1 MTDFDQYSLG
11 RVALQSGATLPEMVL
26 SYKTYG
32 QLNAAR
38 DNAIVY
44 PTFYSGTHL
53 ENEWLIGEDKG
64 LDPRKYFIIVPN
76 MFGNGVSSSPSNSPQ
91 PYDRGRFPH
100 VTLYDNVAMQYRLV
114 TEKFGIKTLKL
125 VTGWSMGAMQA
136 FHWAAMYPDMVERI
150 LPFCGAARC
159 SRHNFVFLEGLKA
172 PLLLDPAFKDG
183 FYDAPPT
190 RGMRAAARVFAGWG
204 FSQTFLRER
213 LDIEAM
219 GFGSLEDFITHFWE
233 GDFLKKDAN
242 NILSMMWSWQHGD
255 IAANSLYDGDFD
267 RALASIKAKAIVMP
281 GRTDLYFPPEDS
293 AYEVSKMPHAELR
306 PIESVW
312 GHFAGGPVANPVDVK
327 FIDDAVRELLAM

>member
-1 MTDFDQYSLG
+1 MTDFETFDLG
-11 RVALQSGATLPEMVL
+11 RVALQSGATLPDMLL

-32 QLNAAR
+32 RLNAAR

-44 PTFYSGTHL
+44 PTFYSGSHVD
-53 ENEWLIGEDKG
+53 NEWLIGEQMG
-64 LDPRKYFIIVPN
+64 LDPREYFIIVPN
-76 MFGNGVSSSPSNSPQ
+76 MFGNGVSSSPNNNPP

-114 TEKFGIKTLKL
+114 TEKFGIESLRL

-136 FHWAAMYPDMVERI
+136 FHWAAMYPEMVERI
-150 LPFCGAARC
+150 LPLCGAARC
-159 SRHNFVFLEGLKA
+159 SRHNFVFIEGLKA
-172 PLLLDPAFKDG
+172 PLLVDPEFKDG

-204 FSQTFLRER
+204 FSQAFLRQR
-213 LDIEAM
+213 LDMEAM
-219 GFGSLEDFITHFWE
+219 GYGSLEDFITQFWE

-242 NILSMMWSWQHGD
+242 NILSMMWSWQYGD
-255 IAANSLYDGDFD
+255 ISANPLYKGDFD
-267 RALASIKAKAIVMP
+267 RALGSITAKAIVMP

-293 AYEVSKMPHAELR
+293 EYEVSKMPNAQLR

-312 GHFAGGPVANPVDVK
+312 GHFAGGPVANAVDVK
-327 FIDDAVRELLAM
+327 FIDSAVREILAM

>member
-1 MTDFDQYSLG
+1 MPDFETFNLG
-11 RVALQSGATLPEMVL
+11 RVTLQSGATLPDML
-26 SYKTYG
+26 LGYKTYG
-32 QLNAAR
+32 RLNAAR

-44 PTFYSGTHL
+44 PTFYSGSHAD
-53 ENEWLIGEDKG
+53 NEWLIGEHMG
-64 LDPRKYFIIVPN
+64 LDPLEYFIIVPN
-76 MFGNGVSSSPSNSPQ
+76 MFGNGVSSSPSNNPP

-100 VTLYDNVAMQYRLV
+100 VTLYDNVAMQHRLV
-114 TEKFGIKTLKL
+114 TEKFGIASLRL

-136 FHWAAMYPDMVERI
+136 YHWAAMYPEMVERL
-150 LPFCGAARC
+150 LPICGSARC
-159 SRHNFVFLEGLKA
+159 SRHNFVFIEGLKA
-172 PLLLDPAFKDG
+172 PLLLDPAFKHG

-204 FSQTFLRER
+204 FSQAFLRQR

-219 GFGSLEDFITHFWE
+219 GYGSLEDFITHFWE

-255 IAANSLYDGDFD
+255 ISANSRYMGDFD
-267 RALASIKAKAIVMP
+267 RALGSITAKAMVMP

-293 AYEVSKMPHAELR
+293 AYEVSKMPNAQLR

-312 GHFAGGPVANPVDVK
+312 GHFAGGPAANATDIK
-327 FIDDAVRELLAM
+327 FIDRAVRDILAM

>member
-1 MTDFDQYSLG
+1 M
-11 RVALQSGATLPEMVL
+11 
-26 SYKTYG
+26 
-32 QLNAAR
+32 
-38 DNAIVY
+38 
-44 PTFYSGTHL
+44 
-53 ENEWLIGEDKG
+53 G
-64 LDPRKYFIIVPN
+64 LDPREYFIIVPN
-76 MFGNGVSSSPSNSPQ
+76 MFGNGVSSSPSNNPP

-114 TEKFGIKTLKL
+114 TEKFGIESLRL

-159 SRHNFVFLEGLKA
+159 SRHNFVFIEGLKA
-172 PLLLDPAFKDG
+172 PLLLDPGFKDG

-204 FSQTFLRER
+204 FSQAFLRQR
-213 LDIEAM
+213 LDMESM
-219 GFGSLEDFITHFWE
+219 GYGSLEDFITQFWE

-242 NILSMMWSWQHGD
+242 NILSMMWSWQYGD
-255 IAANSLYDGDFD
+255 ISANPLYKGDFD
-267 RALASIKAKAIVMP
+267 RALGSITAKAIVMP

-293 AYEVSKMPHAELR
+293 EYEVSKMPNAQLR

-312 GHFAGGPVANPVDVK
+312 GHFAGGPAANAVDVK
-327 FIDDAVRELLAM
+327 FIDGAVREILAM

>member
-1 MTDFDQYSLG
+1 MTDFETFNLG
-11 RVALQSGATLPEMVL
+11 RVVLQSGATLPDMLL

-32 QLNAAR
+32 RLNAAR

-44 PTFYSGTHL
+44 PTFYSGSHVD
-53 ENEWLIGEDKG
+53 NEWLIGEHMG
-64 LDPRKYFIIVPN
+64 LDPREYFIIVPN
-76 MFGNGVSSSPSNSPQ
+76 MFGNGVSSSPSNNPP

-114 TEKFGIKTLKL
+114 TEKFGIESLRL

-159 SRHNFVFLEGLKA
+159 SRHNFVFIEGLKA
-172 PLLLDPAFKDG
+172 PLLLDPGFKDG

-204 FSQTFLRER
+204 FSQAFLRQR
-213 LDIEAM
+213 LDMESM
-219 GFGSLEDFITHFWE
+219 GYGSLEDFITQFWE

-242 NILSMMWSWQHGD
+242 NILSMMWSWQYGD
-255 IAANSLYDGDFD
+255 ISANPRYKGDFD
-267 RALASIKAKAIVMP
+267 RALGSITAKAIVMP

-293 AYEVSKMPHAELR
+293 EYEVSKMPNAQLR

-312 GHFAGGPVANPVDVK
+312 GHFAGGPAANAVDVK
-327 FIDDAVRELLAM
+327 FIDGAVREILAM